1 MNEYYVMELVLFLIL
16 LKCKIIVF
24 LNIIVNVNDFSY
36 VVRLQFMLQ
45 VFFGIDIFYLVNNR
59 VFVIYCYL

>member
-36 VVRLQFMLQ
+36 IVRLQR
-45 VFFGIDIFYLVNNR
+45 VYIVGIFLNR
-59 VFVIYCYL
+59 YILFSE